1 MQKLIEIMRRLR
13 AKDGCPWDREQTLE
27 SMKHCLL
34 EESYEVIDAID
45 SGDQAHHMEE
55 LGDVLGQIVFQSQ
68 IRNENGE
75 FEFDDVV
82 AAVTEKLIRRHPHVF
97 GDATAETSAEVLKQ
111 WEEIKS
117 AEKEKG
123 GEGRSIVDGIPRHMP
138 ALLKA

>member
-68 IRNENGE
+68 IRKENGE
-75 FEFDDVV
+75 FELDDVV
-82 AAVTEKLIRRHPHVF
+82 AAVCDSIAV
-97 GDATAETSAEVLKQ
+97 AAEEMDGSPDH
-111 WEEIKS
+111 
-117 AEKEKG
+117 
-123 GEGRSIVDGIPRHMP
+123 RSPDHQRARPWRPPPR
-138 ALLKA
+138 